1 VNADSTLRVAYF
13 PDAYYEIDGVANTS
27 RHFEA
32 FARERGL
39 PFLMVVAGPRNE
51 VITSGSVT
59 RVELERGPASFPLDR
74 AHRYDLLFQRHRRW
88 LTQIVREFDPD
99 VIQITGPT
107 DVGTLGAMIS
117 HKLHVPLAAS
127 WQTNLP
133 LYARSRMARA
143 VAFLPEAVAKPLAD
157 AAEHWSRRATIRFYQ
172 WPGLLFAPN
181 PELVEALQ
189 NQTGKPCFLMSHSVD
204 TGIFSPKFRDRR
216 DGKFRIGYVGR
227 LTPEKNVR
235 WLAQLESELLARGHR
250 DFELVVVGDGAEG
263 PWLRQN
269 MQRTEFM
276 GVLTG
281 EPLSRA
287 FANMDVFAFPSHTE
301 TFGLVVLEALASGV
315 PVVAAAAG
323 GPKFTLQP
331 GKTGF
336 VAQDF
341 ADFAGG
347 VEILLNEPARLS
359 EMRAAA
365 REYALSTSWGR
376 IFEGM
381 YRAYEKL
388 LHPEVALA
396 HGILGAVNF

>member
-1 VNADSTLRVAYF
+1 MSSLRVAYF
-13 PDAYYEIDGVANTS
+13 PDAYYEIDGVAHTS

-59 RVELERGPASFPLDR
+59 RIELERGPVNFPLDR
-74 AHRYDLLFQRHRRW
+74 AHRYDLLFQRHRRR

-99 VIQITGPT
+99 IIQITGPT

-117 HKLHVPLAAS
+117 HKLHIPLAAS

-133 LYARSRMARA
+133 LYARSRMAQA
-143 VAFLPEAVAKPLAD
+143 VSFLPEALSQALAD
-157 AAEHWSRRATIRFYQ
+157 AAEHWSRRATIRFYK

-181 PELVEALQ
+181 PELVDALQ
-189 NQTGKPCFLMSHSVD
+189 KETGKACFLMSHSVD
-204 TGIFSPKFRDRR
+204 TEVFSPKFRDRQG
-216 DGKFRIGYVGR
+216 GKFRIGYVGR

-235 WLAQLESELLARGHR
+235 WLAQLESELLSKGHR
-250 DFELVVVGDGAEG
+250 NFEFVVVGDGAEG
-263 PWLRQN
+263 PWLRQH
-269 MQRTEFM
+269 MHHAEFT

-287 FANMDVFAFPSHTE
+287 FANMDAFAFPSLTE

-315 PVVAAAAG
+315 PVVATAAG

-336 VAQDF
+336 VARDF
-341 ADFAGG
+341 ADFLGG
-347 VEILLNEPARLS
+347 VEILLKEPVRLA

-365 REYALSTSWGR
+365 REYTLSTSWSR

-396 HGILGAVNF
+396 HGILGAVNL